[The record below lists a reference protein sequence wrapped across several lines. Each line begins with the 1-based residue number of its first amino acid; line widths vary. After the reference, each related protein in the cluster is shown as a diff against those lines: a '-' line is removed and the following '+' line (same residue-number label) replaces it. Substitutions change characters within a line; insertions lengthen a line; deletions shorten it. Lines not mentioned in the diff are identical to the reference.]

1 MSAEQL
7 REPPEWAIH
16 AADMAMA
23 HCDCSA
29 MDDDFRDELARLI
42 FNVRNSCAPIPG
54 LPPAWAIN
62 AARELHSSWWNVDS
76 AATVIARHCPSA
88 HPDTGKED
96 GAMFNPDLLMRCAMD
111 NAACQIFKTE
121 ARKVVQR
128 DEDTGAIVT
137 AYIKSNG
144 HILID
149 RIDAAQS
156 APNEGRKE
164 A

>member
-96 GAMFNPDLLMRCAMD
+96 GERREVADLRQRIEKADKMLSEAFHSVTD
-111 NAACQIFKTE
+111 NGIKRGISN
-121 ARKVVQR
+121 AR
-128 DEDTGAIVT
+128 AILT
-137 AYIKSNG
+137 KPS
-144 HILID
+144 
-149 RIDAAQS
+149 AAQS